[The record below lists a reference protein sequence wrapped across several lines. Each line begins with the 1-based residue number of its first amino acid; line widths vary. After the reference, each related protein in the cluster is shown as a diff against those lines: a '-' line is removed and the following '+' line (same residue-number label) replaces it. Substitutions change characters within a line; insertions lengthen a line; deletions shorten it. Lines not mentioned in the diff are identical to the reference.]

1 MERLSNTQTSSQ
13 PQMVQGVS
21 WFGIVLLPYLW
32 KTCSHWDQFYR
43 WMWGQHHISLG
54 QYPKAP
60 QRIRRHKN
68 YGKGGGETKKSLFW
82 FRVLILTQLSFGLT
96 WWGPFHQ
103 EQSKKCFE
111 RLIVGAM
118 VQISSLLLFKT
129 HKQLQEVSAE
139 RRHYLASK
147 GECAEWLLN
156 ALNKGMKSTNVPVLL
171 V

>member
-1 MERLSNTQTSSQ
+1 MELLSNTQTSSQ

-32 KTCSHWDQFYR
+32 KTCSHWDKLYR

-54 QYPKAP
+54 QDNTPKHTSKTA
-60 QRIRRHKN
+60 QELWKRGRGN
-68 YGKGGGETKKSLFW
+68 KKSLFW

-139 RRHYLASK
+139 RRHFLASK

-156 ALNKGMKSTNVPVLL
+156 ALNKGMKSTNVSVLL